1 MQHPIF
7 SRLFLFIVVMWVSFM
22 GGSVTRAAVTTNY
35 WDACTELESTT
46 WDKGPHPM
54 AIICPVARLLNVF
67 VLSAGVFFILFV
79 FVSALKYAV
88 SLGDPKALQASK
100 QTLTMAIVGFLIV
113 IGVYTIVTIISN
125 VLGLENRPV
134 ALGACPYP
142 LFDPFGALN
151 CNLKELLGR
160 LGISG

>member
-1 MQHPIF
+1 MQHLTF
-7 SRLFLFIVVMWVSFM
+7 SRLLLFIAVVTASFM
-22 GGSVTRAAVTTNY
+22 GGGMARAAVTTNY

-113 IGVYTIVTIISN
+113 IGVYTIINIIKN
-125 VLGLENRPV
+125 VLGLEGDSDTCPV
-134 ALGACPYP
+134 P
-142 LFDPFGALN
+142 LLNPFGALN
-151 CNLKELLGR
+151 CNLMNLLTK